1 MNSKQ
6 AEENKGQ
13 GSIKLKTE
21 IQIKINE
28 TEAGCLLKKKKKE
41 IDKPLVRLTKIK
53 REKTGIM
60 NEIEYYHYRSHN
72 H

>member
-28 TEAGCLLKKKKKE
+28 TEAGCLLKKKKE
-41 IDKPLVRLTKIK
+41 R
-53 REKTGIM
+53 
-60 NEIEYYHYRSHN
+60 N
-72 H
+72 

>member
-13 GSIKLKTE
+13 ESIKLKTE

-28 TEAGCLLKKKKKE
+28 TEAGCLLKKKKE
-41 IDKPLVRLTKIK
+41 R
-53 REKTGIM
+53 
-60 NEIEYYHYRSHN
+60 N
-72 H
+72 